1 MDANSGKDEHCSGE
15 LEEESKNVDSL
26 DVIVSSGETMQELG
40 SIEEEVIA
48 KIEVDLA
55 GSSEKLANLGVLKMH
70 VETRENEFEAFV
82 AEKEQSSNDSVQKAM
97 EFELLS
103 VLLDSEVREL
113 SVLLSSLQ
121 MEIGYSRQII
131 PSCEDAGELYG
142 VIEEKLNDA
151 ESFLKQ
157 SQEQLSEL
165 MEQSSNFQRI
175 LLTMENV
182 NGEDDEKVLEILE
195 NAAPLTPNTQ
205 IKMQIAEH
213 QRQVLQMLE
222 KSLAN
227 ELDLENKLSESK
239 QREEELNISFQQQ
252 LFCLEIELEDAC
264 GRLFTAENASEVLLG
279 VSKELRGKLQRTHF
293 NLNSALQREEDLKSK
308 LKDLNEL
315 VLAKD
320 SLLQKAEN
328 TCEELR
334 TKVNS
339 VDKQLKDSD
348 SLLQTAKISAQKNLE
363 MKIHEMEARIN
374 DLIEKC
380 SIAERRA
387 ETAEAECK
395 SLRDVNMELNEDLSL
410 FRNSSSVTSERIYL
424 LERQLKES
432 ELHLQHA
439 VASAEASQEKQ
450 TMLNFTIKDMENL
463 IEGLKSKVSKAETL
477 TESAEEKC
485 IILSEANAGL
495 NDELNFLRSR
505 MECMEAS
512 LHQAEETKKA
522 TARDISFRTQLIT
535 DLIMQLALERER
547 LHKQISSLM
556 KEKKALMKQ
565 FEQTLMKQLEQ
576 KDKVPDAVLGGDDA
590 ENTGESMLTE
600 HKSCS
605 ANSPKESTKEATE
618 VPLSDNMDEDESET
632 SQEIFEDEP
641 KTEEHAVSTSKLD
654 STRDID
660 ARQLKSKYF
669 ITAALLIMIPALLA
683 VLYQHMNSSLG

>member
-1 MDANSGKDEHCSGE
+1 MDANSGKDEHCSSE
-15 LEEESKNVDSL
+15 LVEESNNVDSL
-26 DVIVSSGETMQELG
+26 DVIVSSGETMQDLG
-40 SIEEEVIA
+40 SFGEVIA

-55 GSSEKLANLGVLKMH
+55 CSSEKLANLGVLKLY
-70 VETRENEFEAFV
+70 VETRENEFETFA
-82 AEKEQSSNDSVQKAM
+82 AEKEQCSNDSAQKAM

-113 SVLLSSLQ
+113 SVLLSTLQ
-121 MEIGYSRQII
+121 IEIGCSRQII

-151 ESFLKQ
+151 ESSLKQ
-157 SQEQLSEL
+157 SQEQILEL
-165 MEQSSNFQRI
+165 KVQSSNLQRI
-175 LLTMENV
+175 LLTSMGNV
-182 NGEDDEKVLEILE
+182 NWEDDDKALESLE
-195 NAAPLTPNTQ
+195 NAGPLTPNTK
-205 IKMQIAEH
+205 IKMQTAEH

-239 QREEELNISFQQQ
+239 LREEELNLTFQQQ

-264 GRLFTAENASEVLLG
+264 GRLFEAENATEVLLG

-293 NLNSALQREEDLKSK
+293 NLKSALQREEDLKSK
-308 LKDLNEL
+308 LKDSNEL

-348 SLLQTAKISAQKNLE
+348 LLQSATISAQKNLE
-363 MKIHEMEARIN
+363 MKIYEMEARIN
-374 DLIEKC
+374 DLIEKS

-395 SLRDVNMELNEDLSL
+395 SLRDVNMELNNDLSL
-410 FRNSSSVTSERIYL
+410 LRNSSSVTSERIYL
-424 LERQLKES
+424 LERQRKES

-463 IEGLKSKVSKAETL
+463 IEGLKSKVSKAESL

-495 NDELNFLRSR
+495 NDELNFLKSR

-512 LHQAEETKKA
+512 LHRAEETKKA
-522 TARDISFRTQLIT
+522 TARDISLRTKLIT

-547 LHKQISSLM
+547 LHKQISSLT

-590 ENTGESMLTE
+590 EKTGESVLTE

-618 VPLSDNMDEDESET
+618 VPLSDNMQDESET
-632 SQEIFEDEP
+632 CQEIFEDEP
-641 KTEEHAVSTSKLD
+641 KTEHTVSTSKLD

-660 ARQLKSKYF
+660 ARQLKFKYF
-669 ITAALLIMIPALLA
+669 LTAALLIMIPALLA

>member
-1 MDANSGKDEHCSGE
+1 MDVNSGKDERCSSE
-15 LEEESKNVDSL
+15 LVEESNNVDSL
-26 DVIVSSGETMQELG
+26 DVIVSSAETMQDLG
-40 SIEEEVIA
+40 SMGEVIA

-55 GSSEKLANLGVLKMH
+55 CSSEKLANLGVLKLH
-70 VETRENEFEAFV
+70 VETRENEFETFA
-82 AEKEQSSNDSVQKAM
+82 AEKEQCSNDSAQKAM

-113 SVLLSSLQ
+113 SVLLSTLQ
-121 MEIGYSRQII
+121 IEIGCSRQII

-151 ESFLKQ
+151 ESSLKQ
-157 SQEQLSEL
+157 SQEQILEL
-165 MEQSSNFQRI
+165 KVQSSNLQRI
-175 LLTMENV
+175 LLTSMGNV
-182 NGEDDEKVLEILE
+182 NWEDDDKALESLE
-195 NAAPLTPNTQ
+195 NAGPLTPNTK
-205 IKMQIAEH
+205 IKMQTAEH

-239 QREEELNISFQQQ
+239 QREEELNLTFQQQ

-264 GRLFTAENASEVLLG
+264 GRLFAAENATEVLLG

-293 NLNSALQREEDLKSK
+293 NLKSALQREEDLKSK
-308 LKDLNEL
+308 LKDSNEL

-348 SLLQTAKISAQKNLE
+348 LLQSATISAQKNLE

-374 DLIEKC
+374 NLIEKS

-395 SLRDVNMELNEDLSL
+395 SLRDVNTELNKELSL
-410 FRNSSSVTSERIYL
+410 LRNSSSVTSERIYL

-432 ELHLQHA
+432 DLHLQHA

-463 IEGLKSKVSKAETL
+463 IEGLKSKVSKAESL

-495 NDELNFLRSR
+495 NDELNFLKSR
-505 MECMEAS
+505 MEFMEAS
-512 LHQAEETKKA
+512 LHRAEETKKT
-522 TARDISFRTQLIT
+522 TARDISLRTKLIT

-547 LHKQISSLM
+547 LHKQISSLT
-556 KEKKALMKQ
+556 KEKKALRKQ

-576 KDKVPDAVLGGDDA
+576 KEKVPDAVLGGDDA

-618 VPLSDNMDEDESET
+618 VPLSDNMQDESET
-632 SQEIFEDEP
+632 CQEIFEDEP
-641 KTEEHAVSTSKLD
+641 KTEHTVSTSKLD

-660 ARQLKSKYF
+660 ARQLKFKYF
-669 ITAALLIMIPALLA
+669 LTAALLIMIPALLA